1 MFPYFSV
8 TSGKLSFMASNSS
21 PFPLHQS
28 TAKEVAMLLTTLD
41 PDEPYTLKWDI
52 KLEIQEWVALNGN
65 SGNYVFDFLVNFN
78 SYLLDVKI
86 SDQK

>member
-1 MFPYFSV
+1 MESYDILDKARNMTRP
-8 TSGKLSFMASNSS
+8 
-21 PFPLHQS
+21 

-52 KLEIQEWVALNGN
+52 KLEIPEWVALNGN
-65 SGNYVFDFLVNFN
+65 SGNYVFDFLLNFN

-86 SDQK
+86 SDPK